1 MIVALLVWLLQDM
14 LQVLAMGFM
23 LVPEFF
29 LLVVLY
35 KIVSGPLYSTR
46 IAQWVWFAFVGGVVW
61 DLRWVGLPGMSAL
74 IYVIAVVLVYWI
86 WDRTPAGGRSAPL
99 FALLAGGAHF
109 LSGVLHYIAWAVPS
123 QAAPSQAAL
132 RLFLIQQLI
141 AVPVLI
147 GLCLIYAFRLRENH
161 V

>member
-1 MIVALLVWLLQDM
+1 MIAALLVWLLQDM
-14 LQVLAMGFM
+14 LQVLAMGIM

-35 KIVSGPLYSTR
+35 KIVSGPLYPTR
-46 IAQWVWFAFVGGVVW
+46 VAQWIWFAFAGGVMW
-61 DLRWVGLPGMSAL
+61 DLRWVGVPGMSAL
-74 IYVIAVVLVYWI
+74 INVAAVVSVYWI
-86 WDRTPAGGRSAPL
+86 WDRAPAGGRNALL
-99 FALLAGGAHF
+99 FAMAAGGAHV
-109 LSGVLHYIAWAVPS
+109 LSGVAHYVAWAVPS
-123 QAAPSQAAL
+123 QATL

-147 GLCLIYAFRLRENH
+147 GLCLIYALRARGVPH

>member
-14 LQVLAMGFM
+14 LQVLAMGIM

-35 KIVSGPLYSTR
+35 KIVSGPLYPTR
-46 IAQWVWFAFVGGVVW
+46 VAQWIWFAFAGGVVW
-61 DLRWVGLPGMSAL
+61 DLRWVGVPGMSAL
-74 IYVIAVVLVYWI
+74 INVVAVVLVYWI
-86 WDRTPAGGRSAPL
+86 WDRTPAGGRSAVL
-99 FALLAGGAHF
+99 FAMVAGGAHF
-109 LSGVLHYIAWAVPS
+109 LSGVVHYVAWAV
-123 QAAPSQAAL
+123 PSQAAL

-147 GLCLIYAFRLRENH
+147 GLCLVYVFKARGAPH